1 MKIIP
6 EADCTTLDSTWS
18 NVETEPAIPVV
29 HGTTLTLNC
38 PGGYTNLGGNTA
50 TCLDGQVVPADGS
63 PDCRG
68 KKSKTKKLKISHFFI
83 LHLFYSGASNNHV
96 VTM

>member
-1 MKIIP
+1 M
-6 EADCTTLDSTWS
+6 
-18 NVETEPAIPVV
+18 TEPTLPVV

-50 TCLDGQVVPADGS
+50 TCLYGQVVPTNGS

-68 KKSKTKKLKISHFFI
+68 INYTVEDLTQSVSTVKFSMWNKTRTNKL
-83 LHLFYSGASNNHV
+83 
-96 VTM
+96 

>member
-1 MKIIP
+1 MIIS
-6 EADCTTLDSTWS
+6 ENKCTSLDSTWS
-18 NVETEPAIPVV
+18 NVVTEPELPAV

-50 TCLDGQVVPADGS
+50 TCLYGQVVLTNGS

-68 KKSKTKKLKISHFFI
+68 MDYTVEYLTQSVSKGKFSMW
-83 LHLFYSGASNNHV
+83 N
-96 VTM
+96 

>member
-1 MKIIP
+1 MSTYPPTVLYLIQNNNVKIIP

-18 NVETEPAIPVV
+18 KVVTEPALPVV

-50 TCLDGQVVPADGS
+50 TCLYGQVVPTNGS

-68 KKSKTKKLKISHFFI
+68 KP
-83 LHLFYSGASNNHV
+83 N
-96 VTM
+96 

>member
-1 MKIIP
+1 M
-6 EADCTTLDSTWS
+6 
-18 NVETEPAIPVV
+18 TEPALPVV

-50 TCLDGQVVPADGS
+50 TCLYGQVVPTNGS

-68 KKSKTKKLKISHFFI
+68 ENFKVAEKDKINSPETIEQGIF
-83 LHLFYSGASNNHV
+83 GE
-96 VTM
+96 

>member
-1 MKIIP
+1 MWMNFQKDSTVCYEPKILCFEHP

-18 NVETEPAIPVV
+18 NVETEPALQVV

-50 TCLDGQVVPADGS
+50 TCLYGQVVPTNGS

-68 KKSKTKKLKISHFFI
+68 K
-83 LHLFYSGASNNHV
+83 SN
-96 VTM
+96 